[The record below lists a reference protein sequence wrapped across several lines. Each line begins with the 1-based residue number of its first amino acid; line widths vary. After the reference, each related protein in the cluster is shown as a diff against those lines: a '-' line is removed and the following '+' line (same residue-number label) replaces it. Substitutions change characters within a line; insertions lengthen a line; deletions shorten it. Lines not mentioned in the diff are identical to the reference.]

1 MPSLSSPVG
10 KKKTRTPVTFLPTWS
25 SSRGRLSG
33 RSMPLC
39 SFKSSRFVLC
49 CLCFTL
55 LCSMDWSSSSNLT
68 RNVVAHGHYL
78 WSSLCYPRSSPPS
91 RPLFS
96 ASRTNGFS
104 IDINAPVSSLTP
116 TLTSTVSLASTVHR
130 LPRRQRLGDSSRTT
144 AYRIPSLSPL
154 NHSSTL
160 SIIPR
165 LTIHGFNFTFSS
177 VYAPFQFRIPLSL
190 LV

>member
-1 MPSLSSPVG
+1 MVAANQKEENKNARHVSVDMIIFSRSIVSPQYATMFFQVSSLCPM
-10 KKKTRTPVTFLPTWS
+10 LP
-25 SSRGRLSG
+25 LFY
-33 RSMPLC
+33 P
-39 SFKSSRFVLC
+39 
-49 CLCFTL
+49 

-78 WSSLCYPRSSPPS
+78 WFSLCYPRSSPPS

-96 ASRTNGFS
+96 TSRTNGSS

-116 TLTSTVSLASTVHR
+116 TITSTVSLASTVHR
-130 LPRRQRLGDSSRTT
+130 LHRKQRLGDSSRTT

-154 NHSSTL
+154 NHSPTL
-160 SIIPR
+160 SIISR
-165 LTIHGFNFTFSS
+165 LTIHGFVFTFSS